1 MALSGFCIPKKKYR
15 TCWVKKGEGASRC
28 EVWQGESKFFCKYRV
43 VSEISLQGSKTFADE

>member
-28 EVWQGESKFFCKYRV
+28 EVWQGKSKFFCKYRV